1 MFTRPVVI
9 ALVAA
14 LLAGLGLMAGKM
26 VFDRSASSPWP
37 ATRVVEMHAPRA
49 IPAFNL
55 AQSDGTRLVPGEL
68 RGHWTL
74 VYLGFTACPDVCPTT
89 LAELAQAQKR
99 WQALPD
105 STRPRILFVSV
116 DPERDS
122 PAKAGEYARAFHRD
136 SLAASGDLPAL
147 ENFAG
152 ALHLVFGKAPGKHFD
167 ENPNDYAVDHSA
179 SIAVLDPEG
188 RLAGLI
194 RPPFD
199 PAAIAD
205 DMTLLTKAP
214 IP

>member
-14 LLAGLGLMAGKM
+14 LLAGLGLMAGKR
-26 VFDRSASSPWP
+26 VFDRASASPWP
-37 ATRVVEMHAPRA
+37 ATRAVELHAPREV
-49 IPAFNL
+49 PAFNL

-89 LAELAQAQKR
+89 LAQLAQAQKR

-105 STRPRILFVSV
+105 STRPRVLFVSV

-152 ALHLVFGKAPGKHFD
+152 ALHLVFGKVPGKHFD

>member
-1 MFTRPVVI
+1 MSTRPV
-9 ALVAA
+9 ALVLAAA

-26 VFDRSASSPWP
+26 VFDRSAASPWP
-37 ATRVVEMHAPRA
+37 ATRVVELHAPRE

-68 RGHWTL
+68 HGHWTL

-89 LAELAQAQKR
+89 LAQLAQAQKR

-105 STRPRILFVSV
+105 STRPRVLFVSV

-122 PAKAGEYARAFHRD
+122 PAKAGEYAHAFHRD

-152 ALHLVFGKAPGKHFD
+152 SLQLVFGKAPGKHFD
-167 ENPNDYAVDHSA
+167 ENPNDYAIDHSA
-179 SIAVLDPEG
+179 AIAVLDPKG

-214 IP
+214 VP